1 MTGRTDN
8 TEGSVPR
15 HLVEVSG
22 AEALYLLEGSSTG
35 RLIHV
40 SKDAPVVRPAVHV
53 FAYGRL
59 IVRSPVQEA
68 VLRGHATVAYHVDE
82 IRTAHGPCWSVTAT
96 GPAEPVTD
104 PDEAAHYRR
113 TLPGWTHGPHDTL
126 LRISP
131 PSVSGFRP
139 AQAEGGRV
147 DDRR

>member
-8 TEGSVPR
+8 TGGSVPH

-35 RLIHV
+35 RLVHV
-40 SKDAPVVRPAVHV
+40 SRGVPVVRPAAHV
-53 FAYGRL
+53 FAHGRL

-68 VLRGHATVAYHVDE
+68 VLRGRATVAYHVDG
-82 IRTAHGPCWSVTAT
+82 IRVPAGPGWSVTAT

-113 TLPGWTHGPHDTL
+113 TLPGWAHGPHDTL
-126 LRISP
+126 LWISP
-131 PSVSGFRP
+131 QSVSGFR
-139 AQAEGGRV
+139 AVRAERGEP
-147 DDRR
+147 